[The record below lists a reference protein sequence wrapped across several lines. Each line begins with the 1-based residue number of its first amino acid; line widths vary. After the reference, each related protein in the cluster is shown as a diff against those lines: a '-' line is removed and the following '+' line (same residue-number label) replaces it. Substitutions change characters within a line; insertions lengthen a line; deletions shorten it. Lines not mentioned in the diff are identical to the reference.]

1 MTKQSACIM
10 GATGA
15 AGQNIVESLAEHPW
29 FEIDALAASSRSQ
42 GKTYRDAIEGAIFFD
57 KDPPDYVLELN
68 VENVEEVDP
77 RDYDLAFSA
86 LPSSVAKGLEA
97 EFAEHIPVFS
107 TASAYRYEED
117 VPVLIPDVN
126 PRHIGLIDV
135 QRRNR
140 GWKGYVC
147 PGPNCTTVGL
157 VTTLKPILDAFGVKT
172 VRMVSMQALSGAGE
186 KGLRSDSPYRAK
198 VKMNVYPYIE
208 GEEGKVVRETNKIL
222 GKIQG
227 GKIIDA
233 GIDVHATCTRVYV
246 ESVHTLVVDVETE
259 RPASLDEFGEAM
271 ESYVSEPQRIG
282 LPSSPERPVVVL
294 EGEDMPQ
301 PRLHRD
307 NGYMVTL
314 AGRLQRNPLYEN
326 GFTYIVTSDNLE
338 RGAGAGA
345 VNSAEFLRAKGYL

>member
-1 MTKQSACIM
+1 M

-15 AGQNIVESLAEHPW
+15 AGQNMVESLSEHPW

-42 GKTYRDAIEGAIFFD
+42 GKRYGDAIEGAVFFEKHPSD
-57 KDPPDYVLELN
+57 HVLGMI
-68 VENVEEVDP
+68 VENVDKIDP

-86 LPSSVAKGLEA
+86 LPSSVAKEVEA
-97 EFAEHIPVFS
+97 RFAEHIPVFS

-126 PRHIGLIDV
+126 PGHIGLIDI
-135 QRRNR
+135 QRKNR

-157 VTTLKPILDAFGVKT
+157 VVTLKPILDAFGVKT

-198 VKMNVYPYIE
+198 VEMNVYPYIE
-208 GEEGKVVRETNKIL
+208 GEESKVVRETNKIL
-222 GKIQG
+222 GKLEG
-227 GKIIDA
+227 GKIVDA

-246 ESVHTLVVDVETE
+246 ETVHTLVVDVETE
-259 RPASLDEFGEAM
+259 RPASLDEVGEAM
-271 ESYVSEPQRIG
+271 ESYVSEPQGLG
-282 LPSSPERPVVVL
+282 LPSSPERPVLLL

-307 NGYMVTL
+307 HGYMVTL

-338 RGAGAGA
+338 KGAGAGA
-345 VNSAEFLRAKGYL
+345 VNSAEFLRAKGYLQRDD